1 MRFTPFWALL
11 LILSSFTLKGDKQ
24 AYQFFNARGKSTQ
37 YAKLLAEASKAD
49 IIMFGELHDNPIC
62 HWLEAELMKDLYKLK
77 QQNLVLGA
85 EMFEADNQQAL
96 DSFLNGFYT
105 DKQLASNARLWP
117 NYKTD
122 YKPLVLFAK
131 ENKLSFIATNIP
143 RRYASLVFKKGFNA
157 LDTLSAL
164 EKSWMAPLPMAYDST
179 LPGYRDILKATGGHG
194 GPTLPM
200 AQASKDATMAYFILK
215 HYTPGKTFIHYNGS
229 YHSNNYEGI
238 VWYLK
243 QANPKLKILT
253 IGTTEQSQLSTLEAE
268 TKGLA
273 DFILVTPEGMTK
285 TYE

>member
-24 AYQFFNARGKSTQ
+24 AYQIFNARGKSTQ

-77 QQNLVLGA
+77 QQNLLLGA

-105 DKQLASNARLWP
+105 DKQLASNARLCP
-117 NYKTD
+117 NYNTD

-253 IGTTEQSQLSTLEAE
+253 IGTTEQSQLSTLDAE